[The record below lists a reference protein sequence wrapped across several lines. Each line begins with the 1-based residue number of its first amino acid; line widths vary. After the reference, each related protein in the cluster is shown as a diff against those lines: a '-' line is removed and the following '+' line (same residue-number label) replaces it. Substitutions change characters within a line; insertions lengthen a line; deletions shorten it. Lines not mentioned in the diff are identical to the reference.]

1 MPLGIWLFMNESER
15 GVNENEWGVNENER
29 DGKLGIS
36 CPHVRVYIIRSRK
49 KVEGFMFCV
58 LCCHAVGWR

>member
-29 DGKLGIS
+29 DVKLGIS
-36 CPHVRVYIIRSRK
+36 CPHARIYNK
-49 KVEGFMFCV
+49 E
-58 LCCHAVGWR
+58 